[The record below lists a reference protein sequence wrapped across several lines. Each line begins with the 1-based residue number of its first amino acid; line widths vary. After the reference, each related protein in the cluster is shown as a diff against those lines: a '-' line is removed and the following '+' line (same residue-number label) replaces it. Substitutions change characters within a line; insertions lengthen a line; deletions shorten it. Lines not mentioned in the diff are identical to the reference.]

1 MQIENGRKRFLPPR
15 IQPPLLVLA
24 LSSNRRFFPSTQ
36 VLNTGER
43 ERERQATTNKK
54 ATNTEDVGRWTE
66 MFPGCLWQSG
76 SRGFVD
82 SEVFFWKM
90 ATVRLDDDYA
100 PGRRADRCTRTRHR
114 VDKIALG
121 DDDYYIFHVSVFS
134 FLEDITTILFQYNLR
149 SDSSVL
155 QVFWLI
161 GTCSFGLS
169 ATTHSTFLPE

>member
-1 MQIENGRKRFLPPR
+1 
-15 IQPPLLVLA
+15 
-24 LSSNRRFFPSTQ
+24 
-36 VLNTGER
+36 
-43 ERERQATTNKK
+43 
-54 ATNTEDVGRWTE
+54 
-66 MFPGCLWQSG
+66 
-76 SRGFVD
+76 
-82 SEVFFWKM
+82 
-90 ATVRLDDDYA
+90 
-100 PGRRADRCTRTRHR
+100 

-169 ATTHSTFLPE
+169 ATTQQYFSPRTNQSSATSQQYFSLRTNQHQPTEQAVGYQSPRGI